1 MNKLN
6 VIGVDLAKNVI
17 QVSVLSPSNR
27 ELRNSA
33 LTRRKFAEFLG
44 RQPASLVAFEACAT
58 SHYWARV
65 ALRHGHEV
73 KIIPAKAVFPFRQ
86 GHKTDENDALAVAEA
101 ARRPNVK
108 LAPLK
113 TVEQQGMQAVQR
125 SRELL
130 VHERVA
136 LSNHLRGLLMEF
148 GIVIPQGF
156 ASLYRLLP
164 EILED
169 GENELPDLYRPT
181 LNLLYGRL
189 CGLREDLERL
199 NIEIESLVQNNP
211 VCRRLT
217 ALEGI
222 GPIGSVLLYATLGTG
237 EAFANGRQF
246 SAYLGLTPKQF
257 SSGGKVNLVGIS
269 KRVANRR
276 LRAVLIQGAR
286 AYVYHMKEPKTTK
299 DRWLWAIVER
309 SGKCKA
315 AVALAN
321 KNVRTAWAM
330 LTPVNRLLLE
340 VIEPDAR
347 GETVFTVGFT
357 FPGLDSG
364 FRIALVAFQ
373 HFPHG
378 PSESLPVS
386 RIQAERPGLALEE
399 LLVLRCRHVVLE
411 GRNQVGN
418 GRQGGVQHIGFIIR
432 QVGRKLLH
440 DQFKCVVLA
449 ILHDTLGSHQALDDG
464 LDRYTPS

>member
-6 VIGVDLAKNVI
+6 AIGVDLAKNVI

-33 LTRRKFAEFLG
+33 LSRRKFAEFLAKQRPG
-44 RQPASLVAFEACAT
+44 LVAFEACAT
-58 SHYWARV
+58 AHYWART
-65 ALRHGHEV
+65 AHRHGHNV
-73 KIIPAKAVFPFRQ
+73 KIIPAKAVAPFRQ

-108 LAPLK
+108 VAPLK

-130 VHERVA
+130 VHERVS

-156 ASLYRLLP
+156 ASLYRQLP

-189 CGLREDLERL
+189 CNLREDLEQL
-199 NIEIESLVQNNP
+199 NREIETLVRQNP
-211 VCRRLT
+211 MCQRLT
-217 ALEGI
+217 ELEGV
-222 GPIGSVLLYATLGTG
+222 GPISSVLLYATLGTG

-299 DRWLWAIVER
+299 DQWLWAIVER

-330 LTPVNRLLLE
+330 LTQNTEYQRYP
-340 VIEPDAR
+340 
-347 GETVFTVGFT
+347 
-357 FPGLDSG
+357 
-364 FRIALVAFQ
+364 
-373 HFPHG
+373 
-378 PSESLPVS
+378 
-386 RIQAERPGLALEE
+386 LA
-399 LLVLRCRHVVLE
+399 
-411 GRNQVGN
+411 
-418 GRQGGVQHIGFIIR
+418 
-432 QVGRKLLH
+432 
-440 DQFKCVVLA
+440 A
-449 ILHDTLGSHQALDDG
+449 
-464 LDRYTPS
+464 

>member
-1 MNKLN
+1 MAKLN

-17 QVSVLSPSNR
+17 QISILSPSNR

-33 LTRRKFAEFLG
+33 LNRRKFAEFLA
-44 RQPASLVAFEACAT
+44 RQRPSLVAFEACAT
-58 SHYWARV
+58 AHYWARV
-65 ALRHGHEV
+65 AQQRGHQT

-101 ARRPNVK
+101 ASRPNVK

-113 TVEQQGMQAVQR
+113 TVEQQGMQAIQR

-156 ASLYRLLP
+156 TALYRRLP
-164 EILED
+164 EVLED
-169 GENELPDLYRPT
+169 GENELPDQYRPT

-189 CGLREDLERL
+189 CDLREDLEWL
-199 NIEIESLVQNNP
+199 NDELKMLVQQHP

-222 GPIGSVLLYATLGTG
+222 GPVCSVLLYATLGTG

-257 SSGGKVNLVGIS
+257 SSGGRVNLVGIS

-276 LRAVLIQGAR
+276 LRAILIQGAR
-286 AYVYHMKEPKTTK
+286 AYVYHLREPKTSK
-299 DRWLWAIVER
+299 DRWLWAIMER

-330 LTPVNRLLLE
+330 LTQNTEYQRYP
-340 VIEPDAR
+340 
-347 GETVFTVGFT
+347 
-357 FPGLDSG
+357 
-364 FRIALVAFQ
+364 
-373 HFPHG
+373 
-378 PSESLPVS
+378 
-386 RIQAERPGLALEE
+386 LA
-399 LLVLRCRHVVLE
+399 
-411 GRNQVGN
+411 
-418 GRQGGVQHIGFIIR
+418 
-432 QVGRKLLH
+432 
-440 DQFKCVVLA
+440 A
-449 ILHDTLGSHQALDDG
+449 
-464 LDRYTPS
+464 